1 MNYKN
6 KKTNLIIG
14 GGGIKGLCF
23 LGALEKLFK
32 IYPFEQ
38 FQNFSGVSVG
48 SIIIIM
54 LIIGYT
60 TDELKDFFIKNDLYN
75 FTEYKFSNLINEY
88 GCDKGLKLIN
98 LIKAFLKT
106 KNIDYNITFI
116 QFYEKFNKTI
126 YICGSN
132 ISLETV
138 EYFSHLNNPNM
149 KIIDSLR
156 ISISVPILFTPIKYN
171 NHYYVDGV
179 FLENYPILPFKN
191 SKKNISILL
200 DFDKTRN
207 IQSFDSYLKKLI
219 YSISNHLSHIKMK
232 NYLNNDIIYILNN
245 HTNNLDFKLN
255 DEIKKNLLDIGSF
268 SFLNIYTQNIYNKI
282 LKKYFFNKLKIN

>member
-23 LGALEKLFK
+23 LGALEEIFK

-48 SIIIIM
+48 STIIVM
-54 LIIGYT
+54 LIIGYSI
-60 TDELKDFFIKNDLYN
+60 DELKDFFIKNDLYN
-75 FTEYKFSNLINEY
+75 FSEYKFSNLINEY
-88 GCDKGLKLIN
+88 GCDKGDKLVN
-98 LIKAFLKT
+98 LIKAFFKT
-106 KNIDYNITFI
+106 KNVDYNITFI
-116 QFYEKFNKTI
+116 QFYKKFNKTI

-149 KIIDSLR
+149 KVIDSLR
-156 ISISVPILFTPIKYN
+156 ISISVPILFTPVKYN
-171 NHYYVDGV
+171 DYYYVDGV

-191 SKKNISILL
+191 SKKNISVLL

-207 IQSFDSYLKKLI
+207 IQGFDSYLKKLI

-245 HTNNLDFKLN
+245 NTNNLDFKLN
-255 DEIKKNLLDIGSF
+255 DETKQKLLDIGSF

-282 LKKYFFNKLKIN
+282 LKKYFFNKLKN